1 MSISRTARRGSREA
15 DRPCHAVRVELRSLE
30 YFVAV
35 AEERSFTRA
44 AQLCHVTQSTI
55 SAQILGLEK
64 QLGEPLFDRSG
75 REVALTEGGQVLLPY
90 ARRCLA
96 AAADARAEFSARA
109 GLERGELRIGT
120 GGGVEHTAI
129 PELLGRLHRER
140 PGLDIHLVEAT
151 SGPLLDLLLQGR
163 LHAAVIARPMDPL
176 PPTVTA
182 APLFTGRLVAAF
194 DPAVYRLDEPVS
206 LADLAGHPLIS
217 YPTTSALRTRLDAA
231 AREQEVR
238 LAITYVA
245 NDVRLQTAF
254 AREGVGVAVSLGA
267 DPALRDLR
275 GLAVR
280 SISPAVPIEK
290 ILVWRTDIVAC
301 APLRAFLALWNEWS
315 ADEERQSA

>member
-1 MSISRTARRGSREA
+1 M
-15 DRPCHAVRVELRSLE
+15 ELRSLE

-35 AEERSFTRA
+35 ADERSFTRA

-55 SAQILGLEK
+55 SAQILALEK

-75 REVALTEGGQVLLPY
+75 REVVLAEGGQVLLPH

-120 GGGVEHTAI
+120 GGGVEHTAV

-140 PGLDIHLVEAT
+140 PGIDIHLVEAT
-151 SGPLLDLLLQGR
+151 TGPLLDLLLQGR
-163 LHAAVIARPMDPL
+163 LHAAVVARTVDPL
-176 PPTVTA
+176 PPTVAT

-194 DPAVYRLDEPVS
+194 DPAVFTLDEPVS
-206 LADLAGHPLIS
+206 LADLAAHPLIS
-217 YPTTSALRTRLDAA
+217 YPTTSALRTRLDDA
-231 AREQEVR
+231 ARRQGVT
-238 LAITYVA
+238 LAVNYVA
-245 NDVRLQTAF
+245 NDVRLQAAF

-280 SISPAVPIEK
+280 TITPAVPIEK
-290 ILVWRTDIVAC
+290 IMVWRTDIAAC

-315 ADEERQSA
+315 TRAAQSA

>member
-1 MSISRTARRGSREA
+1 MLWAM
-15 DRPCHAVRVELRSLE
+15 ELRSLE

-35 AEERSFTRA
+35 ADERSFTRA

-55 SAQILGLEK
+55 SAQISGLEK

-75 REVALTEGGQVLLPY
+75 REVGLTEGGQVLLPY

-140 PGLDIHLVEAT
+140 PGIDIHLVEAT

-163 LHAAVIARPMDPL
+163 LHAAVIARPVEAL

-206 LADLAGHPLIS
+206 LAELAGHPVIS

-231 AREQEVR
+231 ARDQGVT
-238 LAITYVA
+238 LAVNYVA

-267 DPALRDLR
+267 DPALGDLR

-315 ADEERQSA
+315 TDDERRSA

>member
-1 MSISRTARRGSREA
+1 M
-15 DRPCHAVRVELRSLE
+15 ELRSLE

-35 AEERSFTRA
+35 ADERSFTRA

-55 SAQILGLEK
+55 SAQISSLEK

-120 GGGVEHTAI
+120 GGGVELTAI

-140 PGLDIHLVEAT
+140 PGIDIHLVEAT

-163 LHAAVIARPMDPL
+163 LHAAVIARPMEPL
-176 PPTVTA
+176 PATVTA

-194 DPAVYRLDEPVS
+194 DPAVYRLAEPVT
-206 LADLAGHPLIS
+206 LGDLAAHPVIS

-231 AREQEVR
+231 AREQAVT

-290 ILVWRTDIVAC
+290 ILIWRTDIVAC
-301 APLRAFLALWNEWS
+301 APLRAFLALWNEWA
-315 ADEERQSA
+315 ADEDCRSA